1 VVNKTRSVSDGTC
14 WHDKHRDEWAGRLCM
29 YCAHPFE
36 WTPCG
41 IPVKWAND
49 DIFYCT
55 GYFCSFNCAYGHL
68 RREQGARMWERE
80 SFLSALWTQVFLDVS
95 RGLKRTP
102 PLSRIVSFG
111 GAQSID
117 EWRQGFDLMPDD
129 TGRHWEGRGSLQ
141 RTANE
146 FDSHHDVVI
155 KDSSYWVQR
164 TRRGSRPEEVTDTLP
179 ATAHGVQLRRKLPPR
194 VCKRK
199 RKK

>member
-1 VVNKTRSVSDGTC
+1 
-14 WHDKHRDEWAGRLCM
+14 M

-41 IPVKWAND
+41 ISVKWAND

-55 GYFCSFNCAYGHL
+55 GYFCSFNCACGHL

-141 RTANE
+141 RTGNE

-164 TRRGSRPEEVTDTLP
+164 TRRGSRPEVLTY
-179 ATAHGVQLRRKLPPR
+179 GRR
-194 VCKRK
+194 
-199 RKK
+199 